1 MDWRNVMEQSFV
13 VVTNNPMVEG
23 DLGEVT
29 VVDGSFEDV
38 LLKVRDLVH
47 EGHQLISHPIGAS
60 MRMLFSPY
68 RSVLVGA
75 ERSETKEVYA
85 LTIESSIDTFR
96 RSTTNRN
103 VDYVNADDYARID
116 LELLKEAIKEHGII
130 QREKIQEVQ

>member
-1 MDWRNVMEQSFV
+1 MEQDFV
-13 VVTNNPMVEG
+13 IVTNNPQVG
-23 DLGEVT
+23 KDLGKVEL
-29 VVDGSFEDV
+29 VDGSFEDV
-38 LLKVRDLVH
+38 LIKVRDLVH
-47 EGHQLISHPIGAS
+47 QGHQLISHPIGAS

-75 ERSETKEVYA
+75 ERTQIKEVYS
-85 LTIESSIDTFR
+85 LTIESGIDTFR
-96 RSTTNRN
+96 RSTANRN

>member
-1 MDWRNVMEQSFV
+1 MEQSFV

>member
-1 MDWRNVMEQSFV
+1 MEQSFV

-85 LTIESSIDTFR
+85 LTIESSIDIFR
-96 RSTTNRN
+96 RSTANRN
-103 VDYVNADDYARID
+103 VDFVNADDYARID